1 VKHRNKNSIINNIFF
16 FVFFLSIASGCSSIS
31 EIKYQSE
38 IDQIVSKWMTDKRE
52 SICNISAYSE
62 GRDGIIIR
70 GETTIPQVKEEI
82 INTLAKPG
90 IKLTDSIII
99 LPDTS
104 QNYKYHGVV
113 TLSVANLRKEPGHS
127 AELVS
132 QAILGTPVVILKE
145 QNSWVLVQTP
155 DKYISWTEKS
165 SLELMNKNEF
175 KTWKS
180 KAKIIYVEN
189 SGWVY
194 QSSDESGVVGDLVS
208 GAILEKTSV
217 SGKFVNIRFPD
228 GREGVIRM
236 AATDEYN
243 LWRNDSSA
251 TADELVKT
259 AFSFL
264 GLPYLWGGT
273 SSKAVDCSGFIQ
285 SVFFRN
291 GLILSRDASLQV
303 KHGAVIDVSHGY
315 SDFQKGDLLFFGSRD
330 EKGDHVTHVA
340 LYIGDSE
347 FIHASS
353 RVMVNSLDSA
363 RTNYSGFRK
372 KSLLSARRILGN
384 EDDPGIV
391 SVGKHQL
398 Y

>member
-1 VKHRNKNSIINNIFF
+1 VKRSIRDKILNYSFF
-16 FVFFLSIASGCSSIS
+16 FVLFLGITSGCSSVS

-38 IDQIVSKWMTDKRE
+38 IDLVVSKWMIDKRE
-52 SICNISAYSE
+52 ALCDIKAYSE
-62 GRDGIIIR
+62 GSDGIIIR
-70 GETTIPQVKEEI
+70 GETTITQIKEEI

-90 IKLTDSIII
+90 ILLTDSIII
-99 LPDTS
+99 LPDTT
-104 QNYKYHGVV
+104 QNKKYTGVV
-113 TLSVANLRKEPGHS
+113 SLSVANLRKEPKHS

-145 QNSWVLVQTP
+145 KGSWVLVRTP

-180 KAKIIYVEN
+180 KAKVICVEN

-194 QSSDESGVVGDLVS
+194 RSADESSVVGDLIS
-208 GAILEKTSV
+208 GAILEKTGE

-228 GREGVIRM
+228 GREGVIRKS
-236 AATDEYN
+236 ATKEFSI
-243 LWRNDSSA
+243 WRNDISA
-251 TADELVKT
+251 TADEIVNT

-303 KHGAVIDVSHGY
+303 KHGAVVDITNSYDNL
-315 SDFQKGDLLFFGSRD
+315 QKGDLLFFGTRND
-330 EKGDHVTHVA
+330 TGDHVTHVA

-372 KSLLSARRILGN
+372 KSLLSARRIIGV
-384 EDDPGIV
+384 EDDPGITR
-391 SVGKHQL
+391 VGKHQL

>member
-1 VKHRNKNSIINNIFF
+1 VKRSIIDKILCNNFLFIL
-16 FVFFLSIASGCSSIS
+16 FLSITSGCSSVS

-38 IDQIVSKWMTDKRE
+38 IDLVVSKWMTDKRE
-52 SICNISAYSE
+52 SICDIKAYSE
-62 GRDGIIIR
+62 GRDWIIIR
-70 GETTIPQVKEEI
+70 GETTIPQIKEEI

-90 IKLTDSIII
+90 IILTDSIVI
-99 LPDTS
+99 LPDTTHNS
-104 QNYKYHGVV
+104 KYTAVV
-113 TLSVANLRKEPGHS
+113 TLSVANMRKEPRHS

-145 QNSWVLVQTP
+145 KDSWVLVRTP

-165 SLELMNKNEF
+165 SLEFMDENEF
-175 KTWKS
+175 NSWKS
-180 KAKIIYVEN
+180 KAKAICIEN
-189 SGWVY
+189 SDWVY
-194 QSSDESGVVGDLVS
+194 RSADESGVVGDLVS
-208 GAILEKTSV
+208 GAILEKTGE

-228 GREGVIRM
+228 GREGVIRKS
-236 AATDEYN
+236 ATEEYSI
-243 LWRNDSSA
+243 WRNDIYA
-251 TADELVKT
+251 TADEIVNT

-303 KHGAVIDVSHGY
+303 KHGAVVDISESYGDL
-315 SDFQKGDLLFFGSRD
+315 QKGDLLFFGTRND
-330 EKGDHVTHVA
+330 RGDHVTHVA

-353 RVMVNSLDSA
+353 WVMVNSLDST
-363 RTNYSGFRK
+363 RVNYSGFRK
-372 KSLLSARRILGN
+372 KSLLSARRIIGI

-391 SVGKHQL
+391 RVGKHQL